1 MTVDLLPA
9 GAVWHVEGAVERRSL
24 SPLLS
29 LLLAAPL
36 GELVGDDPL
45 PLGIEL
51 VRGVLEEEHP
61 EYELVV
67 GGVLHGAT
75 QDVGRR
81 EEVALKLGKGQ
92 SWHVSYYS
100 SPFRAIDQGC
110 IAARWLIGSLQPLQ
124 AASGSSC
131 SGFSRRPD
139 RAHCPSPP
147 PRGAAAPV
155 RCMARLFE
163 CMATAPAMDQG
174 PWSWPCLLYT
184 SDAADEED

>member
-51 VRGVLEEEHP
+51 VGGILEEEHP
-61 EYELVV
+61 EDELFV
-67 GGVLHGAT
+67 GGGLHGAT

-110 IAARWLIGSLQPLQ
+110 ICGALADREPQT
-124 AASGSSC
+124 SS
-131 SGFSRRPD
+131 S
-139 RAHCPSPP
+139 
-147 PRGAAAPV
+147 
-155 RCMARLFE
+155 
-163 CMATAPAMDQG
+163 
-174 PWSWPCLLYT
+174 
-184 SDAADEED
+184 